1 MREILPP
8 REEPLTAE
16 EQKIRDDH
24 YRSVIKAGGSPTVAQ
39 QITEV
44 YMKAYLEGLKK
55 GKK

>member
-16 EQKIRDDH
+16 EQKTRDDY
-24 YRSVIKAGGSPTVAQ
+24 YRTVIKAGASPTMAQ
-39 QITEV
+39 QLTEL

-55 GKK
+55 HKK